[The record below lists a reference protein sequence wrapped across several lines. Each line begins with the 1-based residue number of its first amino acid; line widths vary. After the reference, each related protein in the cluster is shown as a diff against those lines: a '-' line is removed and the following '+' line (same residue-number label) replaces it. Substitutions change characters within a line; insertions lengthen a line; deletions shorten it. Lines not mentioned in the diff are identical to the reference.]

1 MYSSEVYTMK
11 RLLVLAALCL
21 VASPLHALSLSE
33 LQQEAL
39 AERHAVKASEATA
52 AIAEKKVQE
61 ARSPFLPSVDVGYE
75 ANRYN
80 HDTITEI
87 REKNDGF
94 TGSIALNVFSG
105 FKDAYSLKAAR
116 FGAEA
121 GQLDLASTRQDVS
134 QNVALAFLGVY
145 RSRQNLTVAQDSVRL
160 YKDRYR
166 EMELKYNVGV
176 LKKRDLLTVKVELD
190 NAVQTE
196 RRTLA
201 NITASLNT
209 LALAVGRPLTKAEA
223 DALDFSVFTE
233 LPMVMDAAEGKSDL
247 LARNSQ
253 ILSLKETLSGAGM
266 TKKAARAAYMPR
278 LDLSA
283 TYTSRYLDDY
293 SFGSSEVN
301 GDDVRLTA
309 SVTMNLFDGLKKEST
324 LSQASL
330 NEAALRHQ
338 LRELENSLSTDFDN
352 AVLDRDVAIDN
363 LAVARSGLAEAEE
376 NLRVTDLAFEQGVA
390 TSTEVLDAIFS
401 LSRARFNNISA
412 LTDVFAT
419 HYTLLRLTEG
429 FETGKSGNRS

>member
-1 MYSSEVYTMK
+1 MK
-11 RLLVLAALCL
+11 RLLILATLCL
-21 VASPLHALSLSE
+21 IASPLHALTLAE

-39 AERHAVKASEATA
+39 AGRHTVKASEAEA

-61 ARSPFLPSVDVGYE
+61 ARSPFLPSVNVGYE

-80 HDTITEI
+80 HDTITKI
-87 REKNDGF
+87 HEKNDGF

-121 GQLDLASTRQDVS
+121 GQFNLNSTRQDVS

-145 RSRQNLTVAQDSVRL
+145 RSRQNLTVAQDAVRL
-160 YKDRYR
+160 YRDRYR

-176 LKKRDLLTVKVELD
+176 LKKRDLLTVKVEMD

-196 RRTLA
+196 RRTQA
-201 NITASLNT
+201 NITSALNT
-209 LALAVGRPLTKAEA
+209 LALAVGRPLTA
-223 DALDFSVFTE
+223 DEVSTLDFTLFKARPAVIE
-233 LPMVMDAAEGKSDL
+233 AAEGKATL
-247 LARNSQ
+247 LSSNSEL
-253 ILSLKETLSGAGM
+253 LSLKEILSGAAM
-266 TKKAARAAYMPR
+266 KKKAARAAYMPT

-309 SVTMNLFDGLKKEST
+309 SVSMNLFDGLKKEAT

-330 NEAALRHQ
+330 NETALRHQ
-338 LRELENSLSTDFDN
+338 LRELENSLTTNFDN
-352 AVLDRDVAIDN
+352 AILDRDVAIDN
-363 LAVARSGLAEAEE
+363 LGVARSGLAEAEE

-401 LSRARFNNISA
+401 LSRARFNHISA
-412 LTDVFAT
+412 QTDVFGT
-419 HYTLLRLTEG
+419 HFTLLRLTEG
-429 FETGKSGNRS
+429 FDTGNR